1 MSSKNNE
8 CYATMRKLK
17 GGING
22 YLCVLK
28 INIYIYIYNFSTQGE
43 NVKVGQRR
51 EIIICKKQVLFAKG

>member
-28 INIYIYIYNFSTQGE
+28 INIYNFSTQGE

-51 EIIICKKQVLFAKG
+51 EIIICKKQVLFAKGQ